1 MLAIHT
7 KFIPAT
13 NTKSAR
19 IKAYTC
25 NGHASTIP
33 VDYELGEIQR
43 HSKAVKTLIEKELKY
58 ATDYEQMAYGGSAD
72 NKGYTFCFIFSTVKV
87 K

>member
-13 NTKSAR
+13 NTKAAR

-25 NGHASTIP
+25 NGHSVIIP
-33 VDYELGEIQR
+33 VDYSLGEIQR
-43 HSKAVKTLIEKELKY
+43 HAKAVKTLIEKELNY
-58 ATDYEQMAYGGSAD
+58 ATDYDNMAYGGSAD

>member
-33 VDYELGEIQR
+33 VDCELGEIQR
-43 HSKAVKTLIEKELKY
+43 HAKAVKTLIEKELKY
-58 ATDYEQMAYGGSAD
+58 ATDYEKMAYGGSAD

>member
-13 NTKSAR
+13 DTKSAR

-25 NGHASTIP
+25 NSHSVTIP
-33 VDYELGEIQR
+33 LDYELGEIQR
-43 HSKAVKTLIEKELKY
+43 HAKAAKTLIEKELKD
-58 ATDYEQMAYGGSAD
+58 APDYDRMAYGGSAD
-72 NKGYTFCFIFSTVKV
+72 GKGYTFCFIFSLCNVK
-87 K
+87 